1 LPCVALVTAN
11 KNDPNLSKNPYAFYV
26 DPNAGGVDV
35 DLIGGGNPHINIRYI
50 ANINRPLQ
58 TSNEYLDWKVMEP
71 GCNNNVD
78 TDILNA
84 GGAASSGIV
93 GTVMTVT
100 KEFILNTKNIYK
112 DPDLLFSPYSGG
124 PLKSGDNKNHFVF
137 RFCVRTDLIIKD
149 RGIAKSVSYDES
161 NFSID
166 IELTGSLQR
175 FDLKLEE
182 DVQQQKTTTK
192 INKFD
197 VVAYQCDDFG
207 GLITASQL
215 PPNSWVQLC
224 IRSDSNAV
232 EVTRVQ
238 SMTFSQNNKV
248 ISSPV
253 VNYNPDFITKTPTNV
268 VSGTWGDVAIVRTQL
283 IPDFFDGLVTS
294 MLPVDV
300 TGNVEVKFKDRRNL
314 IRSLQVQENN
324 SNVVPDLQTYEGNF
338 TVTTDGASAASSSLS
353 WLMVLVCAM
362 MQFLI

>member
-1 LPCVALVTAN
+1 MP
-11 KNDPNLSKNPYAFYV
+11 
-26 DPNAGGVDV
+26 
-35 DLIGGGNPHINIRYI
+35 
-50 ANINRPLQ
+50 
-58 TSNEYLDWKVMEP
+58 
-71 GCNNNVD
+71 
-78 TDILNA
+78 
-84 GGAASSGIV
+84 
-93 GTVMTVT
+93 
-100 KEFILNTKNIYK
+100 
-112 DPDLLFSPYSGG
+112 
-124 PLKSGDNKNHFVF
+124 GDNKNHFVF
-137 RFCVRTDLIIKD
+137 RFCIRTDLIIKD
-149 RGIAKSVSYDES
+149 RGIDKSVSYDES

-253 VNYNPDFITKTPTNV
+253 VNYNPDFITKTPPNV